1 MPCLNSFSLSH
12 LSINCSAV
20 FRVLLSTVL
29 YNVQTTAYTESE
41 HTTDRLQRTK
51 PNILILGWFPSHRV
65 AFVSTE
71 KQFRFAH
78 VAQLSKLEIQFKCTF
93 NESGRGKG
101 EPRRVKP
108 HHQSKDSRFE

>member
-93 NESGRGKG
+93 NESGRGKD
-101 EPRRVKP
+101 EPREGEAAASIK
-108 HHQSKDSRFE
+108 RF